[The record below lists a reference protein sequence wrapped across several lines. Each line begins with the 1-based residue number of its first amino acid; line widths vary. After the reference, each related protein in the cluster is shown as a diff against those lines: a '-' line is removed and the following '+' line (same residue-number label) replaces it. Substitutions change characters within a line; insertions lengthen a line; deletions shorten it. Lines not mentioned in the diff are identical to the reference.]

1 MSFLFLLLT
10 DRECQTKT
18 TDMPKTASKKIV
30 NAWAMYDWAN
40 SAYNLVITSTIFP
53 AYYVGITAAAHA
65 GEKSY
70 VNFFGRKFINT
81 ALQDYALAVVFLVV
95 AIGSP
100 ILSSIAD
107 YKRNKKNWLKGFCY
121 LGSLACM
128 ALFWFTKNNIEFGM
142 IAFAV
147 AAWGFWSSLVF
158 YNSYL
163 PDIAAPDDQDR
174 VSAKGFALGYIGSVL
189 LQIICFVIILQPT
202 WFGLSEADKS
212 IGARISFLLTG
223 LWWLG
228 FAQITFRALPASSGA
243 ERKAKKHVLINGF
256 HELQNVWSQ
265 LKHMPSLRR
274 FLLSF
279 FLYSMGVQT
288 VMLVAAGFGKKEIF
302 PKPEDEPKLLITI
315 IIIQL
320 VAMVGATTMSRL
332 SKRIGNW
339 WVITIALLIW
349 VGITISAYF
358 VQSQTMFYVLAAVVG
373 LVMGGIQSMSRST
386 YSKLLP
392 ETQDTTSFF
401 SFYDVSEKIAL
412 VIGIFIFGYVEESSG
427 SMRNSIVALAGFFVL
442 GLIAMIY
449 TKPAYEKRMAELKNK
464 QNEIVHN

>member
-1 MSFLFLLLT
+1 M
-10 DRECQTKT
+10 Q
-18 TDMPKTASKKIV
+18 TASKKII

-53 AYYVGITAAAHA
+53 AYYVGITAAANSN
-65 GEKSY
+65 EKSY
-70 VNFFGRKFINT
+70 VSFFGRKFINT
-81 ALQDYALAVVFLVV
+81 ALQDYALAVVFLIV
-95 AIGSP
+95 AFSSP
-100 ILSSIAD
+100 VLSSIAD

-121 LGSLACM
+121 LGSVACI
-128 ALFWFTKNNIEFGM
+128 ALFWFTKNTLEFGI

-163 PDIAAPDDQDR
+163 PDIASPEEQDR

-189 LQIICFVIILQPT
+189 LQIICFVIILKPT
-202 WFGLSEADKS
+202 WFGLDAADKA
-212 IGARISFLLTG
+212 IGARLSFLLTG
-223 LWWLG
+223 LWWMG
-228 FAQITFRALPASSGA
+228 FAQITFRALPATSGA
-243 ERKAKKHVLINGF
+243 ERKAKTHVLLNGF
-256 HELQNVWSQ
+256 HELKKVWLQ
-265 LKHMPSLRR
+265 LKHMPSLKR

-320 VAMVGATTMSRL
+320 VAMVGATAMSRL

-339 WVITIALLIW
+339 WVITIAVLIW
-349 VGITISAYF
+349 IGICAAAY
-358 VQSQTMFYVLAAVVG
+358 VVRTQTMFYVLAAVVG

-401 SFYDVSEKIAL
+401 SFYDVTEKIAL

-427 SMRNSIVALAGFFVL
+427 TMRNSVVALGGFFIL
-442 GLIAMIY
+442 SLIALLY
-449 TKPAYEKRMAELKNK
+449 TKPAYEIRMAELKK
-464 QNEIVHN
+464 

>member
-1 MSFLFLLLT
+1 MSFLFLRIVT
-10 DRECQTKT
+10 CKHRSKNHH
-18 TDMPKTASKKIV
+18 MPTASKKIV

-53 AYYVGITAAAHA
+53 AYYVGITAAANA

-70 VNFFGRKFINT
+70 VDFFGRRFINT
-81 ALQDYALAVVFLVV
+81 ALQDYALAIVFLIV

-121 LGSLACM
+121 LGSAACM
-128 ALFWFTKNNIEFGM
+128 VLFWFTKDTIEYGI
-142 IAFAV
+142 IAFAI

-163 PDIAAPDDQDR
+163 PDIAAPEDQDR
-174 VSAKGFALGYIGSVL
+174 ISAKGFALGYIGSVL

-202 WFGLSEADKS
+202 WFGLDPANKT
-212 IGARISFLLTG
+212 IGARLSFLLTG

-228 FAQITFRALPASSGA
+228 FAQITFRALPISSGA
-243 ERKAKKHVLINGF
+243 ERKAKKHVLVNGF
-256 HELQNVWSQ
+256 HELQSVWAQ

-320 VAMVGATTMSRL
+320 VAMVGATAMSRL

-339 WVITIALLIW
+339 WVITIALFIW
-349 VGITISAYF
+349 IGIAVSAYF
-358 VQSQTMFYVLAAVVG
+358 IESQSMFYVLAAIVG

-427 SMRNSIVALAGFFVL
+427 SMRNSIVALAGFFIL

-464 QNEIVHN
+464 QNETVYN